1 MINSEDIDKVYEM
14 LKILARGKS
23 LTHTELISSATAL
36 VKTLLNG
43 EKVSQNIIDNIVDQY
58 EENVSIKSYLPDV
71 LVDFENDPEWFY
83 KMKSDPNQKHEFFQR
98 YKNYLRHNDFAED
111 SIDKIEY
118 NSEKILSYCANPFNS
133 TDIKARKKKGL
144 VVGDVQSGKTANYL
158 GLINMASDYGYS
170 VIVVL
175 AGMTESLRKQTQSRI
190 DEGYIGAKS
199 SSIGSELIEY
209 VGVGE
214 QEIRKNHYAIPLTNT
229 DYDFSTKVKSAINAT
244 RGDYNKPQILVIKKN
259 KKTLENVKEWIK
271 PGHNNIQGKSI
282 LIIDDEADNASVNT
296 KRSGEDP
303 SIING
308 LIRDI
313 FNNFTIASYV
323 GYTATPY
330 ANIFITPDDETTD
343 LDLFPSDFIIQ
354 LNSPDNYFGGNKV
367 FGVTKDKFIRI
378 IDENEPNFLD
388 VYHKK
393 DDPYYGLSASLKEAI
408 QVFLINNV
416 LRSLRGG
423 KQIKK
428 HRTMMINISRF
439 NDMQNSIKF
448 YVSEYVEKLKTIL
461 EQTGYMP
468 LEKFI
473 RNDEMLALYNLYKN
487 DNYYAEFRNVYD
499 WSKIQELLYNEIN
512 QFNVV
517 IINNKIK
524 EKERFNYS
532 DYEETGARV
541 ITIGGFVLSRGLTLE
556 GLMVSYF
563 SRSGSA
569 YDTML
574 QMCRWFGY
582 RPGYENL
589 CRIYMSKISLLNFN
603 TVIDATEDLKTQFR
617 EMNVQGKTP
626 RDFGLMIKESP
637 DLLETTMLVTSR
649 NKYGS
654 SQEIIKTLNYSAKP
668 IDTSKLYK
676 EESRN
681 HNNETAI
688 LTLINKLK
696 NQGIFIQKLNN
707 RILYKDVDKSY
718 IGELLKHLDLPLE
731 NRKFDKESLC
741 DYIENSKDF
750 LKWDIVFATGSSKDL
765 KFKLDT
771 IEIPATRRS
780 FEVREKENY
789 IRISG
794 SNNRLLEPGIFNSGL
809 TENQIKEVKENSKG
823 SPIAEDWLKASGRN
837 PLLVIY
843 PVQLIKDN
851 NSDNDNEEKQNI
863 LSKYDGKVL
872 FGFGLGFPSKT
883 GEVKI
888 KFRANKRKI
897 EELTKSFEEDEDD
910 DYEN

>member
-1 MINSEDIDKVYEM
+1 MIKSEDIDRFYEM
-14 LKILARGKS
+14 LKVWASGKS
-23 LTHTELISSATAL
+23 YSHTELLNLTS
-36 VKTLLNG
+36 TLIQSFFKG
-43 EKVSQNIIDNIVDQY
+43 EKISQNIIDNIVERY
-58 EENVSIKSYLPDV
+58 EENMSIKSYMPDV

-83 KMKSDPNQKHEFFQR
+83 KMKSDENQKHEFFQR
-98 YKNYLRHNDFAED
+98 YKSFLRHNDFAED
-111 SIDKIEY
+111 SIDKIEC
-118 NSEKILSYCANPFNS
+118 NSEKILSFCANPYNS

-175 AGMTESLRKQTQSRI
+175 AGMTESLRKQTQTRI

-199 SSIGSELIEY
+199 STIGSEAIEY
-209 VGVGE
+209 IGVGE
-214 QEIRKNHYAIPLTNT
+214 LNVRKNHYAIPLTNT
-229 DYDFSTKVKSAINAT
+229 NYDFSTKVKSSINST
-244 RGDYNKPQILVIKKN
+244 RGDYNKPQILVVKKN

-296 KRSGEDP
+296 KKSIEDP

-330 ANIFITPDDETTD
+330 ANIFITPDDD
-343 LDLFPSDFIIQ
+343 SNNLDLFPSDFIIQ

-367 FGVTKDKFIRI
+367 FGVKKDKFIRI

-393 DDPYYGLSASLKEAI
+393 DDPYCGLSASLKEAI

-416 LRSLRGG
+416 LRSLKGG
-423 KQIKK
+423 TQIKK

-439 NDMQNSIKF
+439 NDMQNNIKF
-448 YVSEYVEKLKTIL
+448 YVNEYVEKLKKIID
-461 EQTGYMP
+461 QTSHMS
-468 LEKFI
+468 LDKFI
-473 RNDEMLALYNLYKN
+473 RNEEMLALYNLYKN
-487 DNYYAEFRNVYD
+487 DNYYAEFRDVYD
-499 WSKIQELLYNEIN
+499 WSKIQELLYSEIQ

-524 EKERFNYS
+524 EKERFNYN

-563 SRSGSA
+563 SRSGCA

-589 CRIYMSKISLLNFN
+589 CRIYMSQISLLNFN
-603 TVIDATEDLKTQFR
+603 TVIDATEDLKSQFR
-617 EMNVQGKTP
+617 EMNATGKTP
-626 RDFGLMIKESP
+626 KDFGLMIKESP

-676 EESRN
+676 DITLN
-681 HNNETAI
+681 NNNESTIKNFVDNLKDKGI
-688 LTLINKLK
+688 LL
-696 NQGIFIQKLNN
+696 QKINN
-707 RILYKDVDKSY
+707 RFIYKDIDKKY
-718 IGELLKHLDLPLE
+718 IAWLLKRLNLPLE
-731 NRKFDKESLC
+731 NRKFDRDSLC
-741 DYIENSKDF
+741 DYIEKTNDF
-750 LKWDIVFATGSSKDL
+750 LKWDVVFATGSSKDL
-765 KFKLDT
+765 KFKIDT
-771 IEIPATRRS
+771 FEIPATKRS

-794 SNNRLLEPGIFNSGL
+794 SNNRLIDPGIFNSGL
-809 TENQIKEVKENSKG
+809 TDRQIKEVKENS
-823 SPIAEDWLKASGRN
+823 SRQTPIAEDWLKVPGRN
-837 PLLVIY
+837 PLFIIY
-843 PVQLIKDN
+843 PVQLVKE
-851 NSDNDNEEKQNI
+851 NDEKNDEKNKI
-863 LSKYDGKVL
+863 VKKYNDKII
-872 FGFGLGFPSKT
+872 FGFGLGFPSRT
-883 GEVKI
+883 SEVKI

-910 DYEN
+910 DYED